1 MALSRLNLDE
11 PDISEQAQI
20 EARLRESE
28 ERYRDLVEHSHDLIC
43 THDLEGRILSV
54 NRTAARVLGYEPDD
68 VIGKNI
74 RDILA
79 PEVRHEFKAYIAALR
94 TNGEAKGLMLIQ
106 TGAGERRIWEY
117 HNTLRRE
124 GGATPMVRG
133 IAHDITELKQ
143 AERALKQR
151 NRQLSVL
158 NQLSLA
164 VSRSLNIKEI
174 MAILAEQVVEQMDF
188 KIAFVTEYIE
198 RERMAR
204 LLSIYPRNALT
215 FEAVKLLGLSLDHL
229 MVPFRGEENAVYAQL
244 LHGRDWVGDD
254 FAEIAT
260 PTVPRLVARAAQ
272 KLYGVRSI
280 HNLPIMSAGR
290 LVGTL
295 AVGSERETI
304 SDEERQTLLA
314 AAAQVAPALEN
325 ARLYEEARKDALH
338 RTSLVEVT
346 SAINSTVRMD
356 ELLELIVEKVLQL
369 TGSRHGS
376 LFLLNDADDT
386 LTIRASRGVPEET
399 IRLGRFKRGEGIVG
413 WVAETGQGVLI
424 GDAEADPHFKPLPQA
439 ERFTSLINV
448 PMLVE
453 GRVVGVLSVDR
464 LRGERPFTD
473 AEFRIVQDFAG
484 QAALALVK
492 ARLFEALEREL
503 AERKQAESALKH
515 SQEQLRA
522 LSFHLQSVR
531 EEERTLIAREIHD
544 ELAQVLTALKMDCS
558 WVDSRVPQSPEL
570 RQKLESMSQLIDQT
584 VTTVHRISSQLR
596 PGLLDNLGL
605 IAAIE
610 WQAQEF
616 QERTG
621 IECDLRLPADDLVL
635 DEERAT
641 AIFRIFQE
649 TLTNVARHAQAT
661 RVKIKLIEKVGKL
674 VLRVSDNGR
683 GIPPEQIT
691 DPMSLGLIGIR
702 ERVYPWGG
710 AVKIKGMRDRGTTV
724 SVTLPL
730 D

>member
-1 MALSRLNLDE
+1 
-11 PDISEQAQI
+11 
-20 EARLRESE
+20 
-28 ERYRDLVEHSHDLIC
+28 
-43 THDLEGRILSV
+43 
-54 NRTAARVLGYEPDD
+54 
-68 VIGKNI
+68 
-74 RDILA
+74 
-79 PEVRHEFKAYIAALR
+79 
-94 TNGEAKGLMLIQ
+94 
-106 TGAGERRIWEY
+106 
-117 HNTLRRE
+117 
-124 GGATPMVRG
+124 
-133 IAHDITELKQ
+133 
-143 AERALKQR
+143 
-151 NRQLSVL
+151 
-158 NQLSLA
+158 
-164 VSRSLNIKEI
+164 
-174 MAILAEQVVEQMDF
+174 
-188 KIAFVTEYIE
+188 
-198 RERMAR
+198 
-204 LLSIYPRNALT
+204 
-215 FEAVKLLGLSLDHL
+215 
-229 MVPFRGEENAVYAQL
+229 
-244 LHGRDWVGDD
+244 
-254 FAEIAT
+254 
-260 PTVPRLVARAAQ
+260 
-272 KLYGVRSI
+272 
-280 HNLPIMSAGR
+280 
-290 LVGTL
+290 
-295 AVGSERETI
+295 
-304 SDEERQTLLA
+304 
-314 AAAQVAPALEN
+314 
-325 ARLYEEARKDALH
+325 
-338 RTSLVEVT
+338 
-346 SAINSTVRMD
+346 
-356 ELLELIVEKVLQL
+356 
-369 TGSRHGS
+369 
-376 LFLLNDADDT
+376 
-386 LTIRASRGVPEET
+386 
-399 IRLGRFKRGEGIVG
+399 
-413 WVAETGQGVLI
+413 
-424 GDAEADPHFKPLPQA
+424 
-439 ERFTSLINV
+439 
-448 PMLVE
+448 MLVE